1 MPRVEIV
8 YATPAVQ
15 RRYTV
20 DLADGE
26 TVRAAI
32 DQCGVLREC
41 PEIDLARERIGVHG
55 RLAALPPITTCPNA
69 GGAANESAAQSR
81 AIASFMVSALF
92 GATERLA

>member
-55 RLAALPPITTCPNA
+55 RLVALADVLREGDRVEILRPLVADPKT
-69 GGAANESAAQSR
+69 GRRRRAQSAR
-81 AIASFMVSALF
+81 RR
-92 GATERLA
+92 T

>member
-8 YATPAVQ
+8 YAMPAVQ

-32 DQCGVLREC
+32 DQCGVLRDC
-41 PEIDLARERIGVHG
+41 PEIDLARERVGVHG
-55 RLAALPPITTCPNA
+55 RLVALADVLREGDRVEILRPLVADPKT
-69 GGAANESAAQSR
+69 GRRRGAQSAR
-81 AIASFMVSALF
+81 
-92 GATERLA
+92 RRP

>member
-32 DQCGVLREC
+32 DRCGVLRDC
-41 PEIDLARERIGVHG
+41 PEIDLARDRVGVHG
-55 RLAALPPITTCPNA
+55 RLVALTDVLREGDRVEILRPLVADPKA
-69 GGAANESAAQSR
+69 GRRRRAQSAR
-81 AIASFMVSALF
+81 
-92 GATERLA
+92 RRP

>member
-15 RRYTV
+15 WRYTV
-20 DLADGE
+20 VLADGE

-32 DQCGVLREC
+32 DRCGVLCDC

-55 RLAALPPITTCPNA
+55 RLVALADVLREGDRVEILRPLAADPKM
-69 GGAANESAAQSR
+69 GRRRRAQSAR
-81 AIASFMVSALF
+81 RR
-92 GATERLA
+92 T

>member
-55 RLAALPPITTCPNA
+55 RLVALADVLREGDRVEILRPLVADPKMA
-69 GGAANESAAQSR
+69 RHRRAQR
-81 AIASFMVSALF
+81 ARRQS
-92 GATERLA
+92 

>member
-20 DLADGE
+20 VLADGE

-32 DQCGVLREC
+32 DRCGVLCDC

-55 RLAALPPITTCPNA
+55 RLVALADVLREGDRVEILRPLVADPKT
-69 GGAANESAAQSR
+69 GRRRRAQSAR
-81 AIASFMVSALF
+81 RR
-92 GATERLA
+92 T

>member
-32 DQCGVLREC
+32 EQCGVLRDC
-41 PEIDLARERIGVHG
+41 PEIDLARDRVSMHG
-55 RLAALPPITTCPNA
+55 RLVAPTDVVREGDRVEILRPLVADPKT
-69 GGAANESAAQSR
+69 GRRRRAQSAR
-81 AIASFMVSALF
+81 
-92 GATERLA
+92 RRP